1 MARKKYD
8 IGGINGNAFC
18 IMGYV
23 TTAMSQESELMGWS
37 RDDLKNA
44 KDDYIADATS
54 GDYNHLVAVSRKMVD
69 RINKAISGG
78 SEDDD
83 EG

>member
-8 IGGINGNAFC
+8 IGGINGNAYC

-37 RDDLKNA
+37 RDDLKKA
-44 KDDYIADATS
+44 KDDYLADATS
-54 GDYNHLVAVSRKMVD
+54 GDYNHLVMVSIEMID
-69 RINKAISGG
+69 RINKSIKEAK
-78 SEDDD
+78 
-83 EG
+83 